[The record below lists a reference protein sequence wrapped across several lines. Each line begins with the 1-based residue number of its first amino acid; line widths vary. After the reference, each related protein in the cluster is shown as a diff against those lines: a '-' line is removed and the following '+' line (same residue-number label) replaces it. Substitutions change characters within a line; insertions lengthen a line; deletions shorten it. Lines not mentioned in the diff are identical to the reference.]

1 MAPQSTDWRH
11 LAEQLSKEKDLD
23 RVLSLVDELNRVLDH
38 EQRPHQKQYQPSEGH
53 YPPSR

>member
-1 MAPQSTDWRH
+1 MAPQPTDWRH

-38 EQRPHQKQYQPSEGH
+38 EQRPHQKQYQR
-53 YPPSR
+53 PPDPTH